1 MEKIIA
7 EGKALYREGE
17 ALYIA
22 RGYTIYKSTNN
33 GEQWEIDGKIEDRKY
48 TLLSRFSRLL
58 NRLLRIEVSSMV
70 ILDDGTRVLSA
81 KKGIFVARPGSKR
94 YLKTFHISR
103 GNKPMN
109 IALDGEGHLYFGEY
123 FLNGRF
129 WEKEREEVHI
139 YRSED
144 NGRSWSSCY
153 TFPKNVIRHI
163 HGIFYDPFTDR
174 LWVTTGDRD
183 SECMIAS
190 TTDGFKT
197 LEILKSGSQRYR
209 AVTLLFYKDHIIYGT
224 DTEHETNYIYS
235 IDRKSGDEHRLS
247 ALPGSVL
254 MATQNGEDAVLS
266 TAVEPSEVNSDPY
279 ASVWYSKDGLEWE
292 EIYRARKDQYSMRYF
307 QYGRITFPHAAV
319 SKNDIIFSGHALEEI
334 DNKVELLIL

>member
-109 IALDGEGHLYFGEY
+109 IALDGEGSSLFWRVFSKWTVWGQGTGRGAHLP
-123 FLNGRF
+123 L
-129 WEKEREEVHI
+129 
-139 YRSED
+139 
-144 NGRSWSSCY
+144 
-153 TFPKNVIRHI
+153 
-163 HGIFYDPFTDR
+163 
-174 LWVTTGDRD
+174 
-183 SECMIAS
+183 
-190 TTDGFKT
+190 
-197 LEILKSGSQRYR
+197 
-209 AVTLLFYKDHIIYGT
+209 
-224 DTEHETNYIYS
+224 
-235 IDRKSGDEHRLS
+235 
-247 ALPGSVL
+247 
-254 MATQNGEDAVLS
+254 
-266 TAVEPSEVNSDPY
+266 
-279 ASVWYSKDGLEWE
+279 
-292 EIYRARKDQYSMRYF
+292 
-307 QYGRITFPHAAV
+307 
-319 SKNDIIFSGHALEEI
+319 
-334 DNKVELLIL
+334 